1 MVFLILFIFLKID
14 TDVESTKSSNGENYL
29 DEKNIAVTN
38 YNSKMQEI
46 SSESI
51 KKYNNN
57 NLYTMPH
64 GIINGKVCKVRL
76 EREKNQKGTCIL
88 ICY

>member
-1 MVFLILFIFLKID
+1 M
-14 TDVESTKSSNGENYL
+14 ESTETSSNGENDL
-29 DEKNIAVTN
+29 DEENEVVTN
-38 YNSKMQEI
+38 NSKMQEI

-57 NLYTMPH
+57 LSTMSH
-64 GIINGKVCKVRL
+64 SIINGTVCEVRL
-76 EREKNQKGTCIL
+76 EREKTLKGKCIL